1 MLQTCKWNTME
12 QGHMSLWKVS
22 IGFLRTLG
30 AGVRGDEK
38 GQDMIE
44 YALLAAAVAVMV
56 AAVVPNQVVPII
68 STTFSKI
75 NASMNAS

>member
-1 MLQTCKWNTME
+1 MYRMLRKLLSDC
-12 QGHMSLWKVS
+12 
-22 IGFLRTLG
+22 
-30 AGVRGDEK
+30 K

-44 YALLAAAVAVMV
+44 YALLAAALAVMV

-68 STTFSKI
+68 STTFSRL